1 MGAKIE
7 FCFGLAEVED
17 KLLITFGFQDNA
29 AYLLGMP
36 KNLLGQFLKIY
47 E

>member
-7 FCFGLAEVED
+7 FAVGMCEYGED
-17 KLLITFGFQDNA
+17 YLMTFGFQDNA
-29 AYLLGMP
+29 AYLLRASQ
-36 KNLLGQFLKIY
+36 QFVKEFIF

>member
-7 FCFGLAEVED
+7 FCCGMTEHQND
-17 KLLITFGFQDNA
+17 LLITFGFQDNA
-29 AYLLGMP
+29 AYLLRVP
-36 KNLLGQFLKIY
+36 QDVVKNFI